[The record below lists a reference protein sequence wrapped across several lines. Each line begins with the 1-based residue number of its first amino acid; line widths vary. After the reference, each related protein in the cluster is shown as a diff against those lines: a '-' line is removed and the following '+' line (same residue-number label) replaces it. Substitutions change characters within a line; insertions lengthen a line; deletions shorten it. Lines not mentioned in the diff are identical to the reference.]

1 MSRRRGGA
9 GRGGGRAARGFT
21 LLELLVAVA
30 LLSVLAVLSWRGMDS
45 VLGGRDRIVSA
56 SDDLRALSVA
66 LTQMEED
73 LRRSWPI
80 RLLGLQEPS
89 ISFSMGGEREP
100 PAIGLLRETRGADAV
115 QVQRVVYRLRDGAF
129 ERGFSLWAAPAPDGS
144 QQVPATPFTW
154 QPIIG
159 DVQLVEF
166 RGWLDGRGWL
176 PASALGPI
184 LAAASQAAATT
195 PPGTGLRPAL
205 PQVTGVELTL
215 VRRGERIVRVFAV
228 AD

>member
-1 MSRRRGGA
+1 MSGRRR
-9 GRGGGRAARGFT
+9 ARGFT

-45 VLGGRDRIVSA
+45 VLSGRDRIVSA

-80 RLLGLQEPS
+80 RLLGLPESS
-89 ISFSMGGEREP
+89 ITFPVGSGNGSEP
-100 PAIGLLRETRGADAV
+100 PTMGLLRETRGADAV
-115 QVQRVVYRLRDGAF
+115 QVQRVIYRLREGIF
-129 ERGFSLWAAPAPDGS
+129 ERGFSLWAAPSPDGS

-154 QPIIG
+154 QPILSN
-159 DVQLVEF
+159 VQTVQF

-176 PASALGPI
+176 PAATLGP
-184 LAAASQAAATT
+184 LLTAAQATEGAPLPPGAAA
-195 PPGTGLRPAL
+195 RPAL
-205 PQVTGVELTL
+205 PQLTGIEVVL

-228 AD
+228 TD